1 MKLPLPV
8 ILLTKG
14 TSAPILKGQGGMSL
28 LSGIPGEYMDG
39 VTLHDKVYSCEIHK
53 ALNVEPRIF

>member
-1 MKLPLPV
+1 
-8 ILLTKG
+8 
-14 TSAPILKGQGGMSL
+14 LKGQGGMSL

-53 ALNVEPRIF
+53 ALNVEPRIFWIERFHTLV